1 MAGYSATG
9 AFFKQAQAGAQQQKK
24 AREELKSPG
33 SALGGAAAA
42 GTAMVKAGTAA
53 EQNVAQNVA
62 NTTETAA
69 KDLTAKDVG
78 TSNQNLASTM
88 VAPTSTTGT
97 TPTTISTPSSTTLA
111 APTIIQSATGD
122 VFTTSTNQ
130 NNIQTNITN
139 IQTELDN
146 LDEKLKT
153 ANAQDAAAINAEKT
167 RLTEELNKYNKM
179 LTEGNL
185 GEIAGP
191 STYESEMMTRM
202 GLLANEDVGNIGK
215 LAAFGGRNLSK
226 FGGLTSQV
234 YGKDIENLT
243 QEAGEALRER
253 GLATEERQRRRREF
267 EEQLGLSKKTS
278 EEKLDDAT
286 ERVEILKKSPEEL
299 KTVTKTEVEK
309 LFGATVAEQLFDF
322 DDKGYI
328 SNTNTNQVR
337 QVYVDAKKKQED
349 ILKDQEL
356 ESTRA
361 LENETKDLGSTKDLA
376 NKIIKDVANIGG
388 WLGERGPQAITPI
401 VNRLDALVA
410 DFNEQQKYF
419 KTPEQ
424 RKAGLETL
432 NAKIKNEKTN
442 LSNELGAFLA
452 DTNTDMATAESAY
465 NLIIQNGLLEFL
477 SPDMVQAVY
486 DRIDDIKQIKQSE
499 FWKNV
504 TGGNSNFNIRV

>member
-33 SALGGAAAA
+33 STLGGAASA

-97 TPTTISTPSSTTLA
+97 TPTTVSTPSSTTLA

-234 YGKDIENLT
+234 
-243 QEAGEALRER
+243 
-253 GLATEERQRRRREF
+253 
-267 EEQLGLSKKTS
+267 
-278 EEKLDDAT
+278 
-286 ERVEILKKSPEEL
+286 
-299 KTVTKTEVEK
+299 
-309 LFGATVAEQLFDF
+309 
-322 DDKGYI
+322 
-328 SNTNTNQVR
+328 
-337 QVYVDAKKKQED
+337 
-349 ILKDQEL
+349 
-356 ESTRA
+356 
-361 LENETKDLGSTKDLA
+361 
-376 NKIIKDVANIGG
+376 
-388 WLGERGPQAITPI
+388 
-401 VNRLDALVA
+401 
-410 DFNEQQKYF
+410 
-419 KTPEQ
+419 
-424 RKAGLETL
+424 
-432 NAKIKNEKTN
+432 
-442 LSNELGAFLA
+442 
-452 DTNTDMATAESAY
+452 
-465 NLIIQNGLLEFL
+465 
-477 SPDMVQAVY
+477 
-486 DRIDDIKQIKQSE
+486 
-499 FWKNV
+499 
-504 TGGNSNFNIRV
+504 